1 MLDDA
6 FCPVTAMTEPSRQS
20 FLDDLFVAFPE
31 VFRFDGDASEG
42 KNSWTRCRRMP
53 SCASLQQTAL
63 PGIATNKVQS

>member
-42 KNSWTRCRRMP
+42 KTAGHGVVECR
-53 SCASLQQTAL
+53 LAL
-63 PGIATNKVQS
+63 LCNRLLCLG